1 MGIANDSISSIH
13 AGFTYTTPSS
23 DPNCAGV
30 PWGVWLFGDGN
41 FGGPSTSIQSGFF
54 SSYFHV
60 QRRDVVDCDAVYLQH
75 SMRTPRRRSPVRD
88 A

>member
-54 SSYFHV
+54 SSYLSMFN
-60 QRRDVVDCDAVYLQH
+60 DVTSSIATRCICNI
-75 SMRTPRRRSPVRD
+75 P
-88 A
+88 